1 MPSPDKIEVF
11 HKILREAAHADVPV
25 HETPSY
31 SQITDEDILAFE
43 EIQKIWELSKNYSTP
58 EQTFDKDKA
67 FQSFL
72 QKINNETP
80 ATQPLTKVPESNQA
94 QDEKIRKLSFSPKL
108 LLRYAAVVVALFIAT
123 YFFIQRPETI
133 STGQAGLYVT
143 LQDGSHIWLDK
154 NSSVTIHKFSGKNRK
169 VDITGR
175 AYFDVTKNES
185 APFSIKTKDFDVTVL
200 GTSFVVDQNAS
211 EVDVISG
218 VVKVSTKNNDV
229 TLQKKE
235 KVSVKNGTTNKS
247 VSSGVLPSWAN
258 PELSFDNTPLDK
270 VVADLSAFYRVHIE
284 LEQQMD
290 WSLCPFTTTGSLAK
304 TSLEDVFTLLA
315 LSYDCKAVKKDD
327 THYMITGVNCR

>member
-11 HKILREAAHADVPV
+11 HKILHEAAHADVPV

-31 SQITDEDILAFE
+31 SQITDEDKFAFE
-43 EIQKIWELSKNYSTP
+43 EIQKIWALSQNYSTP

-67 FQSFL
+67 FKNFL
-72 QKINNETP
+72 QKINYEIPVSASVST
-80 ATQPLTKVPESNQA
+80 APEVQHDPTDNV
-94 QDEKIRKLSFSPKL
+94 RKLSFSPKVFL
-108 LLRYAAVVVALFIAT
+108 KYAAVVLALFVAT

-143 LQDGSHIWLDK
+143 LQDGSHVWLDK
-154 NSSVTIHKFSGKNRK
+154 NSSLTLNKFSDKSRK
-169 VDITGR
+169 VSVKGR
-175 AYFDVTKNES
+175 AFFDVVKNDK
-185 APFSIKTKDFDVTVL
+185 APFTIKTPDFDVTVL
-200 GTSFVVDQNAS
+200 GTSFVVNQNAS

-218 VVKVSTKNNDV
+218 VVKVSTKKDDV
-229 TLQKKE
+229 TLYKNE

-247 VSSGVLPSWAN
+247 VSSGILPMWAN
-258 PELSFDNTPLDK
+258 PELIFDNTPLDK
-270 VVADLSAFYRVHIE
+270 VVADLSAFYHVNIE

-315 LSYDCKAVKKDD
+315 LSYDCKAVKKGD
-327 THYMITGVNCR
+327 TNYVITGVNCR

>member
-43 EIQKIWELSKNYSTP
+43 EIQKIWELSKNYAAP

-67 FQSFL
+67 FKSFL
-72 QKINNETP
+72 QKINNEIP
-80 ATQPLTKVPESNQA
+80 ATQPLTIVPESNYT
-94 QDEKIRKLSFSPKL
+94 QDEKVRKLSFSPKL
-108 LLRYAAVVVALFIAT
+108 LLRYAAVVIALFVAT
-123 YFFIQRPETI
+123 YFFIQRPEAI

-143 LQDGSHIWLDK
+143 LQDGSHVWLDK
-154 NSSVTIHKFSGKNRK
+154 NSSLTLNKFSDKSRK
-169 VDITGR
+169 VSVKGR
-175 AYFDVTKNES
+175 AFFDVVKNDK

-218 VVKVSTKNNDV
+218 VVKVSTKKDDV
-229 TLQKKE
+229 TLYKKE

-270 VVADLSAFYRVHIE
+270 VVADLSAFYNVKIT
-284 LEQQMD
+284 LDQTMD
-290 WSLCPFTTTGSLAK
+290 WSLCPFTSGSLAK
-304 TSLEDVFTLLA
+304 TSLEDVFTT
-315 LSYDCKAVKKDD
+315 LSLTYDCKAVKNSD
-327 THYMITGVNCR
+327 TSYTITGVNCK